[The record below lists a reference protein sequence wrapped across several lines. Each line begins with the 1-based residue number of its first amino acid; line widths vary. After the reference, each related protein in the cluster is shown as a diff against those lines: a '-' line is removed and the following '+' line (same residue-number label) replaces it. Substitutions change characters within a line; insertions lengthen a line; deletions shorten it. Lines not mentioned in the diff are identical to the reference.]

1 MFERTIWDKVL
12 ECIFENFEIS
22 ISKFFKNHEGDLC
35 QGFKIHEDDY
45 WSITPKQKTLC
56 IETNRLIKNFNKNS
70 LFEVNFISLE
80 TKLEYY

>member
-1 MFERTIWDKVL
+1 MFERTIRDKVL

-22 ISKFFKNHEGDLC
+22 ISKFFTNHEGDLS

-45 WSITPKQKTLC
+45 WSITPKQKILC